1 VSSKRGGGIAGA
13 LAARGIGQPGTR
25 GAFGGEEDPEP
36 ASGRTV
42 TAEPSAPPYNGAAAN
57 APMPTPAPPVTPPPP
72 TVTPT
77 QVRGAPPKRSNR
89 TFRASD
95 SEFQVIDQLRR
106 TLFIDGRCAKMA
118 DTSDILRCALRLA
131 AKLPIDVLVDDLIA
145 HADEG

>member
-25 GAFGGEEDPEP
+25 GTFGGEEDPEP

-42 TAEPSAPPYNGAAAN
+42 TAEAPPYNGAAAN
-57 APMPTPAPPVTPPPP
+57 VPMPTPAAPVTPPQTT
-72 TVTPT
+72 TVSPA
-77 QVRGAPPKRSNR
+77 QVRGAPQKRSNR

-95 SEFQVIDQLRR
+95 SEFEVIDQLRR

-131 AKLPIDVLVDDLIA
+131 AKLPIDVLVEDLIA